1 MFRKKRPLQ
10 RYRNSFA
17 KTPSLRSRWNNRK
30 TTTKTSRVLLKK
42 GKPFFSKIKKF
53 TIIIG
58 SLIGII
64 LFSHMIFFSS
74 YFLVTDIK
82 INNKEFQ
89 NENLTSSIKKNT
101 KNALGKNLIFID
113 LEEIN
118 SKLLDKFPELEGIE
132 ISKNYPDMIEITFQ
146 EFPLSANLI
155 AESKSI
161 KKSYIINSIGYAV
174 KENLEN
180 TALPYIKIKSDEPIN
195 TKIPVIEA
203 AKLKY
208 ILDTITYFE
217 DKFGMRIVEV
227 EYKKI
232 PREIHLLTEKSFYI
246 WLDIQYSAEEQLKK
260 LKKALVKL
268 DIFTESLSYI
278 DLRIAGASGDK
289 IIYKRK

>member
-17 KTPSLRSRWNNRK
+17 KSPSLRSKWNSKK
-30 TTTKTSRVLLKK
+30 TTKNTSRALLKK

-53 TIIIG
+53 AIIIG
-58 SLIGII
+58 SLVAII
-64 LFSHMIFFSS
+64 LLFQLFFFSN
-74 YFLVTDIK
+74 YFLVTEVK
-82 INNKEFQ
+82 INNKEFE
-89 NENLTSSIKKNT
+89 NENLTNSIKKNT
-101 KNALGKNLIFID
+101 KAVLGKNLIFTD
-113 LEEIN
+113 LKEIN

-132 ISKNYPDMIEITFQ
+132 ISKNYPNAVEITFQ

-155 AESKSI
+155 TESKSI

-180 TALPYIKIKSDEPIN
+180 TALPYIKVKSDEPIN
-195 TKIPVIEA
+195 TKVPVIEA

-208 ILDTITYFE
+208 ILDTIIYFE

-232 PREIHLLTEKSFYI
+232 PREIHLLTEKDFYI
-246 WLDIQYSAEEQLKK
+246 WLDIQYPADEQLKK

-268 DIFTESLSYI
+268 DIFSESLSYI

>member
-10 RYRNSFA
+10 RYRNSFT
-17 KTPSLRSRWNNRK
+17 KTPSLRSRWNSRK

-42 GKPFFSKIKKF
+42 GKPFFSKIKKL

-58 SLIGII
+58 SLIGIF
-64 LFSHMIFFSS
+64 LFIQMIFFSS
-74 YFLVTDIK
+74 YFLITDIK

-101 KNALGKNLIFID
+101 KNVLGKNLIFVD

-132 ISKNYPDMIEITFQ
+132 ISKNYPDTIEITFQ

-155 AESKSI
+155 TESKSI

-232 PREIHLLTEKSFYI
+232 PREIHLLTEKNFYI
-246 WLDIQYSAEEQLKK
+246 WLDIQYPAEEQLKK

-268 DIFTESLSYI
+268 DIFSESLSYI